1 MPGAKTILYPLDT
14 QLAHQYTR
22 VKPEGQRKRESHRE
36 RDREGE
42 SEVGP
47 EKTSRQAEVHT
58 RTHSNSYA
66 QIHTTEQIMCCIF
79 LGALN
84 LSRGLNCIYHNKA
97 TRLVLCASFPYLP
110 TSLPL
115 SLALSCCAAVLRSA
129 FALVAA
135 AI

>member
-1 MPGAKTILYPLDT
+1 M
-14 QLAHQYTR
+14 
-22 VKPEGQRKRESHRE
+22 
-36 RDREGE
+36 
-42 SEVGP
+42 
-47 EKTSRQAEVHT
+47 HT

-115 SLALSCCAAVLRSA
+115 SLALSLLLCCCFALCVCLGCGSDLKANPQISLQEANKPNKTSKKARQTERNEINFQRQVRVLR
-129 FALVAA
+129 FQNKFN
-135 AI
+135 